1 MSGLGY
7 WGEVQ
12 CWLPVRLWI
21 LIGRNLPRMR
31 SADVDVDLRDGF
43 RMRVWISLMLIA
55 ILLLE
60 DLSWRV
66 FVLPSH
72 FER

>member
-1 MSGLGY
+1 
-7 WGEVQ
+7 
-12 CWLPVRLWI
+12 
-21 LIGRNLPRMR
+21 MR

>member
-1 MSGLGY
+1 
-7 WGEVQ
+7 
-12 CWLPVRLWI
+12 
-21 LIGRNLPRMR
+21 MR

-55 ILLLE
+55 ILLRE